1 MVKSNFRQEKSRMIL
16 FNIEDKNKFI
26 LHYLFVAI
34 VVLTR
39 LIAEYCHNLN
49 VLFFLLTQHIIIYF
63 FVKYFL
69 KLSLFGTFY

>member
-16 FNIEDKNKFI
+16 FNIEDKNKFN

-34 VVLTR
+34 VFLTQ
-39 LIAEYCHNLN
+39 LIAEYYHNLN
-49 VLFFLLTQHIIIYF
+49 VLFFFVTQHTNIYF

-69 KLSLFGTFY
+69 NFRCL